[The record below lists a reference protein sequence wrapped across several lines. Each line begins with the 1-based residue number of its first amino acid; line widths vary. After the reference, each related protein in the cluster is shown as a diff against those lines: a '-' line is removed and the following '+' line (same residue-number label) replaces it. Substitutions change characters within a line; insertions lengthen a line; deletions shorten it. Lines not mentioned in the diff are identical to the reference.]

1 MKRSSCVRGVLL
13 LDDGVADVRPVEAAD
28 ELVRVFELQPLDDV
42 GAGQRVGGGGQRDAR
57 HARVALVQ
65 HGQRPVLGPEVVAP
79 LAHAVGFVDREQAQ
93 GALLVQVIEQAQK
106 ARRVQPLGRDIQQRD
121 GAGLQAQLHVLG
133 GVPVERGVQEGGRH
147 AGLVERADLVVHQRD
162 QRRDHDGHAM
172 AGALAGDGRNLVAK
186 ALAAPGGHQHQR
198 VAAGGDMVNDAGL
211 RPAEGRV
218 AEDLAQDGRRGEVES
233 YQKRSC

>member
-1 MKRSSCVRGVLL
+1 MPASPGCSRSMKRSSCVVASFF

-79 LAHAVGFVDREQAQ
+79 LAHAVRLVDREQAQ
-93 GALLVQVIEQAQK
+93 GARWCRSSSRPRKRGVFSRSGAAYSSV
-106 ARRVQPLGRDIQQRD
+106 RRRSA
-121 GAGLQAQLHVLG
+121 GALDVLG

-147 AGLVERADLVVHQRD
+147 AGFVERADLVVHQRD
-162 QRRDHDGHAM
+162 QRRDHQM
-172 AGALAGDGRNLVAK
+172 VTPLPGALAGDGRNLVAQ
-186 ALAAPGGHQHQR
+186 ALAAAGGHQHQR
-198 VAAGGDMVNDAGL
+198 VAAGGDVVDDRGL
-211 RPAEGRV
+211 RPRKA
-218 AEDLAQDGRRGEVES
+218 A
-233 YQKRSC
+233 